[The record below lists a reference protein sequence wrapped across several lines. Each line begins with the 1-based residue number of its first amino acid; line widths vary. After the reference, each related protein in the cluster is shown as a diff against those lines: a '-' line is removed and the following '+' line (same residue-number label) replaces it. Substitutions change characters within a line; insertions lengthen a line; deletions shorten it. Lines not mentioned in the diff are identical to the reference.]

1 MKNKIQGNNSIQ
13 KGNSS
18 MSREPRNMVIAYDL
32 PAEMTEDLYGTYLD
46 LLKSGD
52 LKPDTSFKDFEKNYS
67 DYDSDLQSKKNR
79 MDEEILSNAIAKIDN
94 AMSGIMQSVR
104 EGFTG
109 GGAPKNKPREPKI
122 KQLNLAD
129 YFKLGQTVAGLSS
142 YEREL
147 VNNLLRKTLNPKI
160 KEN

>member
-1 MKNKIQGNNSIQ
+1 MKNKIQGNNGIQ

-52 LKPDTSFKDFEKNYS
+52 LKPDTSFKDPS
-67 DYDSDLQSKKNR
+67 
-79 MDEEILSNAIAKIDN
+79 
-94 AMSGIMQSVR
+94 
-104 EGFTG
+104 FTYYAGG
-109 GGAPKNKPREPKI
+109 GGASKNKPREPKI